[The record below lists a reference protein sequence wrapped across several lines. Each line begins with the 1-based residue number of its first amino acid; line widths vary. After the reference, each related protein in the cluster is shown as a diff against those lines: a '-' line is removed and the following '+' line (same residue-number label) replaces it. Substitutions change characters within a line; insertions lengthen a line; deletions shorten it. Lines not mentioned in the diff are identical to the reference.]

1 MTIQTP
7 KSSNSE
13 NSVKLDNNGS
23 STILEQ
29 AISAQNNSSQRTL
42 IARLAKRSLFRNTRR
57 TLLTVL
63 LISCSLAAILFT
75 DAFVRGMVE
84 TMVKISTQTFLGE
97 GQIHRVGFRAANDI
111 DLYIEDTTTLYQQLN
126 TTSAIQAYAPRV
138 LAGAMTSSSE
148 NVASA
153 IVYGVDAMK
162 EAQVSKLKLAVT
174 QGEYLSGIDGEII
187 IGEQLA
193 DLLEI
198 SLGDRVVITV
208 SEALGGD
215 LSQALFRVSG
225 LFSFN
230 ERSMDIGMA
239 FINLSQG
246 QQLLNITGV
255 HEVALRLQHLHQAQ
269 DDTLPFWQ
277 SLNNNQ
283 IETLSWQKLVPQ
295 LSSML
300 AMTKYSTLI
309 VSIIMYVLVCLGL
322 INTMFMS
329 IFERHTEFGILLAI
343 GTRTKQLFYQILLEG
358 FFIGLL
364 GAAVGLLMAFVLCYW
379 GSIVGIDY
387 SDIEMSGM
395 TLNEPIYLILDA
407 SSFAIMGI
415 STLAVT
421 LIASIYPAFHAARLK
436 PSFAMRKT
444 L

>member
-1 MTIQTP
+1 MAIQTP
-7 KSSNSE
+7 ESSNAS
-13 NSVKLDNNGS
+13 KLDNTAS
-23 STILEQ
+23 SATFNKPN
-29 AISAQNNSSQRTL
+29 STYNHSSQNTL
-42 IARLAKRSLFRNTRR
+42 IARLAKRSIFRNTRR

-97 GQIHRVGFRAANDI
+97 GQIHRFGFREANDI
-111 DLYIEDTTTLYQQLN
+111 DLYIEDTTALYQQLN
-126 TTSAIQAYAPRV
+126 ATKAIQAFAPRV
-138 LAGAMTSSSE
+138 LTGAMTSSSE

-153 IVYGVDAMK
+153 IVYGVDAAK
-162 EAQVSKLKLAVT
+162 EAKVSKLKLAVT
-174 QGEYLSGIDGEII
+174 QGDYLSGIDGEII

-208 SEALGGD
+208 SEANGGD

-246 QQLLNITGV
+246 QKLLNIAGV
-255 HEVALRLQHLHQAQ
+255 HEVALRLQHLHQAE
-269 DDTLPFWQ
+269 DSTLPFWKT
-277 SLNNNQ
+277 LNNDQ
-283 IETLSWQKLVPQ
+283 IETLSWKELVPQ

-329 IFERHTEFGILLAI
+329 IFERQTEFGILLAI
-343 GTRTKQLFYQILLEG
+343 GTRSKQLFYQIMLEG

-364 GAAVGLLMAFVLCYW
+364 SVTVGLLMAFFLCYW

-387 SDIEMSGM
+387 SELEMSGM

-407 SSFAIMGI
+407 SSFAIMGVA
-415 STLAVT
+415 TLAVT
-421 LIASIYPAFHAARLK
+421 LIASVYPAFHAARLQ

>member
-1 MTIQTP
+1 MTMATETP
-7 KSSNSE
+7 KAA
-13 NSVKLDNNGS
+13 KLDKAS
-23 STILEQ
+23 S
-29 AISAQNNSSQRTL
+29 SATLDKRTSNQNSSSQNAL
-42 IARLAKRSLFRNTRR
+42 ISRLAKRSIFRNTRR

-97 GQIHRVGFRAANDI
+97 GQIHRVGFREANDI
-111 DLYIEDTTTLYQQLN
+111 DLYIEDTTRLYQQLN
-126 TTSAIQAYAPRV
+126 ATTAIQAFAPRV
-138 LAGAMTSSSE
+138 LTGAMTSSSE

-153 IVYGVDAMK
+153 IVYGVDAIK

-174 QGEYLSGIDGEII
+174 QGDYLSGIDGEII

-198 SLGDRVVITV
+198 SLGDRLVVTV
-208 SEALGGD
+208 SEANGGD

-230 ERSMDIGMA
+230 ERNMDIGMA
-239 FINLSQG
+239 FINLAQG
-246 QQLLNITGV
+246 QKLLNITGV
-255 HEVALRLQHLHQAQ
+255 HEVALRLQHLHQAE
-269 DDTLPFWQ
+269 DKSLPFWQ
-277 SLNNNQ
+277 TLNNDQ
-283 IETLSWQKLVPQ
+283 IETLSWQELVPQ

-309 VSIIMYVLVCLGL
+309 VSIIMYILVCLGL

-329 IFERHTEFGILLAI
+329 IFERQTEFGILLAI
-343 GTRTKQLFYQILLEG
+343 GTRSKLLFYQIMLEG

-364 GAAVGLLMAFVLCYW
+364 SITVGLLMAFVLCYW

-387 SDIEMSGM
+387 SELEMSGL

-407 SSFAIMGI
+407 SSFATMGLA
-415 STLAVT
+415 TLVIT
-421 LIASIYPAFHAARLK
+421 LIASLYPAFHAARLQ

>member
-1 MTIQTP
+1 MATRIP
-7 KSSNSE
+7 NSSNLP
-13 NSVKLDNNGS
+13 KLDNS
-23 STILEQ
+23 ASTATFDEPIL
-29 AISAQNNSSQRTL
+29 IKNNSSQNAI
-42 IARLAKRSLFRNTRR
+42 IARLAKRSIFRNTRR

-97 GQIHRVGFRAANDI
+97 GQIHRVGFREANDI
-111 DLYIEDTTTLYQQLN
+111 DLYIEDTTTLYQQLHA
-126 TTSAIQAYAPRV
+126 TTAIQAFAPRV
-138 LAGAMTSSSE
+138 LTGAMTSSSE

-153 IVYGVDAMK
+153 IVYGIDAIQ

-174 QGEYLSGIDGEII
+174 QGEYLSGIDSEII

-198 SLGDRVVITV
+198 SLGDRMVITV
-208 SEALGGD
+208 SEANGGD

-246 QQLLNITGV
+246 QKLLNIAGV
-255 HEVALRLQHLHQAQ
+255 HEVALRLQHLHQAE
-269 DDTLPFWQ
+269 DNTLPFWKT
-277 SLNNNQ
+277 LNNDQ
-283 IETLSWQKLVPQ
+283 IETLSWKELVPQ

-329 IFERHTEFGILLAI
+329 IFERQTEFGILLAI
-343 GTRTKQLFYQILLEG
+343 GTRSKQLFYQIMLEG

-364 GAAVGLLMAFVLCYW
+364 SVTVGLLMAFFLCYW

-387 SDIEMSGM
+387 SELEMSGM
-395 TLNEPIYLILDA
+395 TLNEPIYLMLDA
-407 SSFAIMGI
+407 SSFAIMGVA
-415 STLAVT
+415 TLAVT
-421 LIASIYPAFHAARLK
+421 LIASVYPAFHAARLQ

>member
-23 STILEQ
+23 STILDQ

>member
-1 MTIQTP
+1 MTIPT
-7 KSSNSE
+7 KKLN
-13 NSVKLDNNGS
+13 NSVTESSKLPSQQN
-23 STILEQ
+23 
-29 AISAQNNSSQRTL
+29 SAQNTL
-42 IARLAKRSLFRNTRR
+42 VLLLAKRSIFRNTRR

-97 GQIHRVGFRAANDI
+97 GQIHRVGFRETNDV

-126 TTSAIQAYAPRV
+126 SIVEIEAFSPRV
-138 LAGAMTSSSE
+138 LTGAMTSSSE

-153 IVYGVDAMK
+153 IVYGVDAIK
-162 EAQVSKLKLAVT
+162 EAQVSKLKLALV
-174 QGEYLSGIDGEII
+174 QGDYLSGIDGEII

-198 SLGDRVVITV
+198 SLGDRLVVTV
-208 SEALGGD
+208 SEAHAGD

-225 LFSFN
+225 LFRFN
-230 ERSMDIGMA
+230 ERSMDIGMT
-239 FINLSQG
+239 FINLSQA
-246 QQLLNITGV
+246 QKLLNINGV
-255 HEVALRLQHLHQAQ
+255 HEIALRLQNLDQAN
-269 DDTLPFWQ
+269 DKSLGLWQ
-277 SLNNNQ
+277 TFNNDI
-283 IETLSWQKLVPQ
+283 IETLSWQELIPQ

-309 VSIIMYVLVCLGL
+309 VSIIMYILVCLGL

-329 IFERHTEFGILLAI
+329 IFERQTEFGILLAI
-343 GTRTKQLFYQILLEG
+343 GTRPKQLFYQIMLEG
-358 FFIGLL
+358 FFIGVLSVT
-364 GAAVGLLMAFVLCYW
+364 AGLFMAFIFCYW

-387 SDIEMSGM
+387 SELEMSGM
-395 TLNEPIYLILDA
+395 TLNEPIYLILDV
-407 SSFAIMGI
+407 SSFASMALA
-415 STLAVT
+415 TLAVT
-421 LIASIYPAFHAARLK
+421 LLASLYPAFHAAALQ

>member
-1 MTIQTP
+1 MATETLKAP
-7 KSSNSE
+7 
-13 NSVKLDNNGS
+13 KLDKAS
-23 STILEQ
+23 SP
-29 AISAQNNSSQRTL
+29 ATL
-42 IARLAKRSLFRNTRR
+42 ISRLAKRSIFRNTRR

-97 GQIHRVGFRAANDI
+97 GQIHRVGFREANDI

-126 TTSAIQAYAPRV
+126 ATTAIQAFAPRV
-138 LAGAMTSSSE
+138 LTGAMTSSSE

-153 IVYGVDAMK
+153 IVYGVDAIK

-174 QGEYLSGIDGEII
+174 QGDYLSGIDGEII

-198 SLGDRVVITV
+198 SLGDRLVVTV
-208 SEALGGD
+208 SEANGGD

-230 ERSMDIGMA
+230 ERNMDIGMA
-239 FINLSQG
+239 FINLAQG
-246 QQLLNITGV
+246 QKLLNITGV
-255 HEVALRLQHLHQAQ
+255 HEVALRLQHLHQAE
-269 DDTLPFWQ
+269 DKSLPFWQ
-277 SLNNNQ
+277 TLNNDQ
-283 IETLSWQKLVPQ
+283 IETLSWKELVPQ

-309 VSIIMYVLVCLGL
+309 VSIIMYILVCLGL

-329 IFERHTEFGILLAI
+329 IFERQTEFGILLAI
-343 GTRTKQLFYQILLEG
+343 GTRAKQLFYQIMLEG

-364 GAAVGLLMAFVLCYW
+364 SVTVGLLMAFFLCYW
-379 GSIVGIDY
+379 GSIIGIDY
-387 SDIEMSGM
+387 SELEMSGL

-407 SSFAIMGI
+407 SSFATMGLA
-415 STLAVT
+415 TLAVT
-421 LIASIYPAFHAARLK
+421 LIASLYPAFHAARLQ
-436 PSFAMRKT
+436 PSFAMRKP

>member
-1 MTIQTP
+1 MATETP
-7 KSSNSE
+7 KAA
-13 NSVKLDNNGS
+13 KLDKAS
-23 STILEQ
+23 S
-29 AISAQNNSSQRTL
+29 SATLDKRTSNQNSSSQNAL
-42 IARLAKRSLFRNTRR
+42 ISRLAKRSIFRNTRR

-97 GQIHRVGFRAANDI
+97 GQIHRVGFREANDI
-111 DLYIEDTTTLYQQLN
+111 DLYIKDTTTFYQQLN
-126 TTSAIQAYAPRV
+126 ATTAIQAFAPRV
-138 LAGAMTSSSE
+138 LTGAMTSSSE

-153 IVYGVDAMK
+153 IVYGVDAIK
-162 EAQVSKLKLAVT
+162 EAQVSKLKMAVT
-174 QGEYLSGIDGEII
+174 QGDYLSGIDGEII

-198 SLGDRVVITV
+198 SLGDRLVVTV
-208 SEALGGD
+208 SEANGGD

-230 ERSMDIGMA
+230 ERNMDIGMA
-239 FINLSQG
+239 FINLAQG
-246 QQLLNITGV
+246 QKLLNITGV
-255 HEVALRLQHLHQAQ
+255 HEVALRLQHLHQAE
-269 DDTLPFWQ
+269 DKNLPFWQ
-277 SLNNNQ
+277 TLNNDQ
-283 IETLSWQKLVPQ
+283 IETLSWQELVPQ

-309 VSIIMYVLVCLGL
+309 VSIIMYILVCLGL

-329 IFERHTEFGILLAI
+329 IFERQTEFGILLAI
-343 GTRTKQLFYQILLEG
+343 GTCSKLLFYQIMLEG

-364 GAAVGLLMAFVLCYW
+364 SITVGLLMAFVLCYW

-387 SDIEMSGM
+387 SELEMSGL

-407 SSFAIMGI
+407 SSFATMGLA
-415 STLAVT
+415 TLVIT
-421 LIASIYPAFHAARLK
+421 LIASLYPAFHAARLQ